1 MDKYI
6 DIIGKRKEASVSD
19 KSVPA
24 KKFKKASSR
33 QYDDSYLRFGFTWT
47 EDAAVPL
54 PLCLVCGTKLAN
66 EAVVPSKLK
75 RHLVSQHSTLKE
87 KTTTFFTRLLDR
99 HTKQARLMSDY
110 TSMSD
115 KCQEA
120 SFVVSQVIAQ
130 RKQPHTVAENL
141 VVPCCREI
149 VRIRL
154 GENAAKEIQ
163 KIPLSDNTVND
174 MAVDIQEQLRDKLFE
189 SKFFSLQLDESTDIK
204 GKCQLL
210 TNVRF
215 IGNDS
220 IQESIRFCREL
231 QARSTG
237 AEIFDA
243 TEKFFEEEMLQW
255 MNCVSV
261 CTDGAAA
268 MIGKNKG
275 FVSKVKQKNPDVQ
288 ITHCF
293 LHREALMAKILKKCL
308 IQQ

>member
-1 MDKYI
+1 
-6 DIIGKRKEASVSD
+6 
-19 KSVPA
+19 
-24 KKFKKASSR
+24 
-33 QYDDSYLRFGFTWT
+33 
-47 EDAAVPL
+47 
-54 PLCLVCGTKLAN
+54 
-66 EAVVPSKLK
+66 
-75 RHLVSQHSTLKE
+75 
-87 KTTTFFTRLLDR
+87 
-99 HTKQARLMSDY
+99 MSDY

-149 VRIRL
+149 VRIML

-163 KIPLSDNTVND
+163 KIPLSDNTVSRRIND
-174 MAVDIQEQLRDKLFE
+174 MAADILEQLRDKLLE
-189 SKFFSLQLDESTDIK
+189 SKSFSLQLDESTDIK

-210 TNVRF
+210 ANVGF

-220 IQESIRFCREL
+220 IQESILFCREL
-231 QARSTG
+231 Q

-243 TEKFFEEEMLQW
+243 TEKFFEEEILQW
-255 MNCVSV
+255 KNCVSV

-275 FVSKVKQKNPDVQ
+275 FVSKVKQKNPDV
-288 ITHCF
+288 
-293 LHREALMAKILKKCL
+293 
-308 IQQ
+308 

>member
-33 QYDDSYLRFGFTWT
+33 QYDDSYLQFGFTWT
-47 EDAAVPL
+47 GDAAVPL
-54 PLCLVCGTKLAN
+54 PLCLMCGTKLAN
-66 EAVVPSKLK
+66 EAMVPSKLK

-149 VRIRL
+149 VRIML
-154 GENAAKEIQ
+154 GK
-163 KIPLSDNTVND
+163 
-174 MAVDIQEQLRDKLFE
+174 
-189 SKFFSLQLDESTDIK
+189 
-204 GKCQLL
+204 
-210 TNVRF
+210 
-215 IGNDS
+215 
-220 IQESIRFCREL
+220 
-231 QARSTG
+231 
-237 AEIFDA
+237 
-243 TEKFFEEEMLQW
+243 MLQ
-255 MNCVSV
+255 
-261 CTDGAAA
+261 
-268 MIGKNKG
+268 KK
-275 FVSKVKQKNPDVQ
+275 FKKFR
-288 ITHCF
+288 F
-293 LHREALMAKILKKCL
+293 LT
-308 IQQ
+308 IQ